1 MVTHSGFFVRLACI
15 KHAASVRPEPG
26 SNSPTKDQSFRPE
39 GWNPRSSIC
48 CRVWLQVIGQN
59 RPPASD
65 ISALSDVIVYSSTG
79 QPRRD
84 EINPPCLG
92 GKTDLCGT
100 LFSCQ
105 GAETLQSP
113 VRAPRRTPGRWVG
126 TVHPLVPP
134 VKMRPGPLESLPTLP
149 CGFGAAG
156 ELQGCNFAAG
166 SLRHA
171 PSADV
176 STPF

>member
-1 MVTHSGFFVRLACI
+1 
-15 KHAASVRPEPG
+15 
-26 SNSPTKDQSFRPE
+26 
-39 GWNPRSSIC
+39 
-48 CRVWLQVIGQN
+48 LQVIGQN

-113 VRAPRRTPGRWVG
+113 VRAPRRTPGRWVR
-126 TVHPLVPP
+126 TVHPLAPP
-134 VKMRPGPLESLPTLP
+134 VKMRPAPLESLPNLP
-149 CGFGAAG
+149 RRLGDANKLQDCNLAAG
-156 ELQGCNFAAG
+156 D
-166 SLRHA
+166 
-171 PSADV
+171 PSARSIGGRLDTA
-176 STPF
+176 ST